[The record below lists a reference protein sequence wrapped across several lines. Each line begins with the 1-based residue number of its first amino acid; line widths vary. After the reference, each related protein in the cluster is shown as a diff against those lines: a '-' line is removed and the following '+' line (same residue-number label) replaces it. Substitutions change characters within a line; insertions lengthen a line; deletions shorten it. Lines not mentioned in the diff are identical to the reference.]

1 MNRARQKQAG
11 SVIRKG
17 TFWYVRYREP
27 VMLGDGTVKQ
37 VHRSRKLTKATG
49 PYQTK
54 RAAEGLAER
63 MLRPLND
70 GVLTAESTMT
80 LNRFIETAYLPY
92 AERQKRRSTFLGYRN
107 IWKRYIKPDG
117 ERALREYRTFECEQ
131 MLTAI
136 ACTHDLC
143 RSTLGHIKHFL
154 GGAFRYARR
163 QGVLDSPNPMRE
175 VEIPRARPS
184 GETHAYS
191 LEEEVRMLAILPEPA
206 ATIVAVAAFTGA
218 RKGEIRGFVWDGY
231 DGDTIEVKQSVWRN
245 QTGEPKRE
253 KSKGTIPV
261 IAQLK
266 LFLDRHR
273 IRSGNRREGFIFR
286 NPLGKPLNLDALVRE
301 GIRPALEAEK
311 IPWHGWHAFRRGLA
325 TNLHRL
331 GVSDKVIQQI
341 LRHANVTTTIN
352 IYVKMVTRDA
362 EEAMKR
368 LETRCSLVVPQTV
381 PQLPFGRADLGNDS
395 GNASARK
402 TLSLE
407 AVTANLAERGG
418 FEPPVQVLARTTV

>member
-1 MNRARQKQAG
+1 MKRARQKQAG
-11 SVIRKG
+11 CVFRKG
-17 TFWYVRYREP
+17 MFWYVRYREP
-27 VMLGDGTVKQ
+27 VVHADGTIRQ
-37 VHRSRKLTKATG
+37 VHRSRKLAKAIG

-54 RAAEGLAER
+54 RAAEGLAEK

-70 GVLTAESTMT
+70 GALVAESTMT
-80 LNRFIETAYLPY
+80 LNRFMETVYLPY
-92 AERQKRRSTFLGYRN
+92 VERQKRRSTFVGYRN
-107 IWKRYIKPDG
+107 LWKRYIKPDG
-117 ERALREYRTFECEQ
+117 DRALREFRTFECEQ
-131 MLTAI
+131 MLTSI
-136 ACTHDLC
+136 ARTHDLC
-143 RSTLGHIKHFL
+143 RSTLAHIKHFL

-163 QGVLDSPNPMRE
+163 QGVLDSPNPMRD
-175 VEIPRARPS
+175 VEIPKARPA

-191 LEEEVRMLAILPEPA
+191 LEEEVRMLAVLPEPV

-218 RKGEIRGFVWDGY
+218 RKGEIRGFLWENYDGY
-231 DGDTIEVKQSVWRN
+231 TIEVKQSVWRN
-245 QTGEPKRE
+245 QVGEPKRE

-266 LFLDRHR
+266 LFLDQHR
-273 IRSGNRREGFIFR
+273 IRSGNPVRGFNFR
-286 NPLGKPLNLDALVRE
+286 NPLGNPLNLDALVRE
-301 GIRPALEAEK
+301 VIRPAIEAEK
-311 IPWHGWHAFRRGLA
+311 IPWYGWHAFRRGLA

-368 LETRCSLVVPQTV
+368 LESNCSLVVPQTV
-381 PQLPFGRADLGNDS
+381 PQLTFEPPKLGAEEGSD
-395 GNASARK
+395 SARK
-402 TLSLE
+402 TLPLE
-407 AVTANLAERGG
+407 AVRGILAERGG